1 VIAHVVLFT
10 PRVDLTARERG
21 DLVRA
26 FSAALE
32 NIPSLRR
39 SRVGRR
45 VTHGRPYEQLM
56 REHYEYAAV
65 LEFDDLEGLEAYLEH
80 PAHQELGELFLSAF
94 SAALIYDF
102 ELHDAEG
109 LAELREP
116 ADPGA

>member
-1 VIAHVVLFT
+1 VTAHIVLFT
-10 PRVDLTARERG
+10 PRADLTAEERD

-26 FSAALE
+26 FAVATE

-65 LEFDDLEGLEAYLEH
+65 LEFDDVGGLKAYLEH
-80 PAHQELGELFLSAF
+80 PAHGTLGELFF
-94 SAALIYDF
+94 SSCDAVLVYDF
-102 ELHDAEG
+102 ELGSG
-109 LAELREP
+109 LSDLSARP
-116 ADPGA
+116 MGRGGP

>member
-1 VIAHVVLFT
+1 MIAHVVLFT

-26 FSAALE
+26 FAEAVE

-45 VTHGRPYEQLM
+45 VVHGRPYEQLM

-65 LEFDDLEGLEAYLEH
+65 LEFDDLEGLQAYLEH
-80 PAHQELGELFLSAF
+80 PAHQTLGELFLSAF
-94 SAALIYDF
+94 SAALVYDF
-102 ELHDAEG
+102 ELRDAEG
-109 LAELREP
+109 LADLRLAAEP
-116 ADPGA
+116 DA